1 MTYKTFTKR
10 LQDQFPKAP
19 SVADYPRMNSVRKR
33 LPLLILLVLSA
44 SLLWSWTSRGIV
56 YELFGGTGTAA
67 DRVERLKQYF
77 ESFGSAG
84 PLVYVLFVIVEVV
97 IAPIPGLMLYAPGGI
112 VFGPLYGGSLSLVG
126 NIIGAGIACSV
137 TRTLGNSWLSRFFA
151 ADKLERIQS
160 EIESRGSLLIFLLR
174 LNPLTSSDIVS
185 YAAWFTRMPVWKVML
200 ATGCGMAPLCF
211 AQAWLAENL
220 ITAFPGLIYPLVL
233 ACLAYVVAVI
243 VVVRKIVTTSA

>member
-1 MTYKTFTKR
+1 
-10 LQDQFPKAP
+10 
-19 SVADYPRMNSVRKR
+19 MNSVRKL
-33 LPLLILLVLSA
+33 LPLVILLVLSA

-67 DRVERLKQYF
+67 DRVECLRQYF

-151 ADKLERIQS
+151 ADKLERVQS
-160 EIESRGSLLIFLLR
+160 GIESRGSLLIFLLR

-185 YAAWFTRMPVWKVML
+185 YAAGFTRMPVWKVML

-220 ITAFPGLIYPLVL
+220 ITAFPGLIYPLAL
-233 ACLAYVVAVI
+233 ACLVYLVAVL

>member
-44 SLLWSWTSRGIV
+44 SLLLSWTSRGIV

-112 VFGPLYGGSLSLVG
+112 VFGPLYGGSL
-126 NIIGAGIACSV
+126 
-137 TRTLGNSWLSRFFA
+137 
-151 ADKLERIQS
+151 
-160 EIESRGSLLIFLLR
+160 
-174 LNPLTSSDIVS
+174 
-185 YAAWFTRMPVWKVML
+185 
-200 ATGCGMAPLCF
+200 
-211 AQAWLAENL
+211 
-220 ITAFPGLIYPLVL
+220 
-233 ACLAYVVAVI
+233 
-243 VVVRKIVTTSA
+243 